1 MATIR
6 DNDRYD
12 DDTWE
17 YLRDHILQV
26 AETLEP
32 RRVHYYK
39 GQAKLVVKHFCK
51 PLEDFDT
58 SAVERIGRKI
68 VARRAMTYFN
78 EVDGDIIDLL
88 LVDDQG
94 DCYDVEE
101 ARSPDI
107 VLSPE
112 EIRVR
117 AKEARNLEYLK
128 QGDER

>member
-1 MATIR
+1 MATIK

-39 GQAKLVVKHFCK
+39 GQAKLVAKHFTK

-58 SAVERIGRKI
+58 NAVERIGRKI
-68 VARRAMTYFN
+68 VARRAMTYHN
-78 EVDGDIIDLL
+78 DVDGDIIDLF

-94 DCYDVEE
+94 DCYDAEE
-101 ARSPDI
+101 ARSPNI
-107 VLSPE
+107 VLSQE
-112 EIRVR
+112 EILIR
-117 AKEARNLEYLK
+117 AKEARNLEHL
-128 QGDER
+128 R